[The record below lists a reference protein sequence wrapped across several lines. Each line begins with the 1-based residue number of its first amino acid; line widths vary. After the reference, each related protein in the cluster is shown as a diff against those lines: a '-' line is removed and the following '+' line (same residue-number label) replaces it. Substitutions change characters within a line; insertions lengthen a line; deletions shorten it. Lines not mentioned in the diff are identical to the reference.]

1 MFEPVEE
8 TAYTPAIALDE
19 TGRHIVIKGKSYP
32 ENVAAFF
39 GPFLVYLAEKLAEGS
54 PIVLDI
60 ALVYFNSSSSKILMN
75 IFDMFEEAGLRGN
88 RCSVNW
94 LYDVENE
101 LAKECGEEFRAD
113 YTAFAF
119 NLKEQNEN
127 EENPTVR

>member
-1 MFEPVEE
+1 VFDTVEE

-19 TGRHIVIKGKSYP
+19 TGRHIAIKGKSYP
-32 ENVAAFF
+32 ENVATFY
-39 GPFLVYLAEKLAEGS
+39 GPFLTYLAEKLAEGL

-75 IFDMFEEAGLRGN
+75 IFDMFEEAGLRGTQ
-88 RCSVNW
+88 CGVNW
-94 LYDVENE
+94 LYDAENE

-119 NLKEQNEN
+119 NLKEQNKN
-127 EENPTVR
+127 EEDPTVH